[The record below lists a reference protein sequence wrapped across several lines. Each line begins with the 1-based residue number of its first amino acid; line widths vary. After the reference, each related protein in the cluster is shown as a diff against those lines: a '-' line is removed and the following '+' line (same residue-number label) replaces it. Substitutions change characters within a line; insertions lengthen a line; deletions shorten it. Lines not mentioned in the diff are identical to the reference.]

1 MKSLSGWTARSSST
15 CRRRRTPQST
25 VRRREPRQ
33 LLPGLLRRL
42 VHSTDHDLRQVDF
55 PGYDN
60 AERKGSDGIIESD
73 APTAWIPDGKS
84 FWEFGVNKNPQVKA
98 EKDYAARVASV
109 PAAERAQAP
118 F

>member
-1 MKSLSGWTARSSST
+1 
-15 CRRRRTPQST
+15 
-25 VRRREPRQ
+25 V
-33 LLPGLLRRL
+33 LLRRL

-84 FWEFGVNKNPQVKA
+84 FWEFGVNKSRQVKA
-98 EKDYAARVASV
+98 EKDYRAIGRAWWTRPAPVGTESATGSSDWRPSGKV
-109 PAAERAQAP
+109 PERKQP
-118 F
+118 EL